1 MRDAIAQVQ
10 AQKNRIS
17 VTEGRKSDEERRL
30 RGIDGGSN
38 AQLVSE
44 KEEKIQERDRVTVQA
59 QELETEHV
67 RCQTQLTTAKESS
80 QNIQRQ
86 INGKQDEILRVRN
99 REQELRKVQNQAML
113 AYGQNMQTLLRLIDD
128 EARKGNWRE
137 KPLGP
142 LGRHV
147 TLLKQDWSPIL
158 ETVFGNGLSGF
169 VVTNYDDQSLLRKLM
184 YNNNW

>member
-1 MRDAIAQVQ
+1 MRDAVAQVQ
-10 AQKNRIS
+10 AQKHRIT
-17 VTEGRKSDEERRL
+17 VTEGKKSEEEKRL

-44 KEEKIQERDRVTVQA
+44 KEEKIRERDGVTAQT
-59 QELETEHV
+59 QELEAEHIK
-67 RCQTQLTTAKESS
+67 CQSQLTAAKESS

-86 INGKQDEILRVRN
+86 ISGKQDEIQRVRN
-99 REQELRKVQNQAML
+99 REQELRRVQSQAML
-113 AYGQNMQTLLRLIDD
+113 AYGQNMQNLLRLID
-128 EARKGNWRE
+128 EETRKGSWKE
-137 KPLGP
+137 KPIGP

-184 YNNNW
+184 YNNN